1 MNNISQKFLVQGS
14 ILAIA
19 GLLVRL
25 IGMLYR
31 IPMISIIGSE
41 GIGYYT
47 SAFSLYSLFL
57 ILSSYSFPTAISKL
71 ISFRLANNRYAD
83 CKTLFFCSFFMAFVV
98 GSIMFLIMYFG
109 ADIIAMLY
117 QKPLLSHSLRALAP
131 TLFIMAFLSVF
142 RGIFQGTGNM
152 IPTAISQIFEQIVNA
167 VFSIIL
173 SFIYFNKGKIANLIY
188 EDTEYAYAFG
198 AKGGAIGTGLG
209 AFVALCILIFLFL
222 NLISN
227 YKYLFKNNNY
237 FQLESK
243 KEIYHNL
250 AITIIPIILSTTI
263 YNVTS
268 VIDDLIFSNV
278 ETYLGNYSTI
288 VSMWGLYGQFHLLF
302 NIPVAISNSLT
313 SSVIPSLSQSVAIK
327 DAKSVVKK
335 TKYSIKYTLLIVL
348 PAFCGMT
355 VLAEPICKLL
365 FFNTNDM
372 DILIYMVEVGS
383 ISIIFFSLST
393 ITNGIL
399 QGLGLF
405 NIPVKNGIIALIIHI
420 IALFIMLIP
429 FKLGINAIIYSN
441 IVFAIA
447 IYVLNQFYI
456 NKYIKYNKQLIR
468 NYILPVVS
476 SISMGFLVKY
486 IYDFLNDNIFSD
498 EIMIFIIIKLVLCIF
513 IGIISYLFLIVVL
526 GIVRKR
532 DIEYMPILSKIYLF
546 LRN

>member
-1 MNNISQKFLVQGS
+1 MQGS
-14 ILAIA
+14 ILALA
-19 GLLVRL
+19 GLLVRF

-83 CKTLFFCSFFMAFVV
+83 CKTIFICSFFMAFVV
-98 GSIMFLIMYFG
+98 GSLMFLLMYFG
-109 ADIIAMLY
+109 ADLIAILY
-117 QKPLLSHSLRALAP
+117 QKPLLSFSLRALAP

-152 IPTAISQIFEQIVNA
+152 VPTAISQIFEQVVNA
-167 VFSIIL
+167 VFSILL
-173 SFIYFNKGKIANLIY
+173 SYIFFNKGKIANIIY
-188 EDTEYAYAFG
+188 NDTEYTYAFG

-209 AFVALCILIFLFL
+209 AFVALCILIFLFF
-222 NLISN
+222 NLVSN

-237 FQLESK
+237 FQLETK
-243 KEIYHNL
+243 KEVYHNL
-250 AITIIPIILSTTI
+250 IITIIPIIMSTTL
-263 YNVTS
+263 YNLTS
-268 VIDDLIFSNV
+268 VIDDLIYSNI
-278 ETYLGNYSTI
+278 ETFFGNYSNI

-313 SSVIPSLSQSVAIK
+313 SSVIPSLSQSVALK
-327 DAKSVVKK
+327 DAKGVVKK

-365 FFNTNDM
+365 FFNTTEM
-372 DILIYMVEVGS
+372 DILISMVEIGS
-383 ISIIFFSLST
+383 ISIVFFSLST

-405 NIPVKNGIIALIIHI
+405 NVPVKNGIIALIIHI
-420 IALFIMLIP
+420 VCLFIMLIP
-429 FKLGINAIIYSN
+429 LRLGINAIIYSN
-441 IVFAIA
+441 IIFAI
-447 IYVLNQFYI
+447 IIFSLNQFYI

-476 SISMGFLVKY
+476 SMLMGIIVKY
-486 IYDFLNDNIFSD
+486 IYVFLNDSILNDDIIF
-498 EIMIFIIIKLVLCIF
+498 FIIIKLIICIF
-513 IGIISYLFLIVVL
+513 IGISTYLFLIVIL
-526 GIVRKR
+526 GVIRKS

-546 LRN
+546 LRK

>member
-1 MNNISQKFLVQGS
+1 MQGS
-14 ILAIA
+14 ILALA
-19 GLLVRL
+19 GLLVRF

-83 CKTLFFCSFFMAFVV
+83 CKTIFICSFFMAFVV
-98 GSIMFLIMYFG
+98 GSLMFLLMYFG
-109 ADIIAMLY
+109 ADLIAILY
-117 QKPLLSHSLRALAP
+117 QKPLLSFSLRALAP

-152 IPTAISQIFEQIVNA
+152 VPTAISQIFEQVVNA
-167 VFSIIL
+167 VFSILL
-173 SFIYFNKGKIANLIY
+173 SYIFFNKGKIANIIY
-188 EDTEYAYAFG
+188 NDTEYTYAFG

-209 AFVALCILIFLFL
+209 AFVALCILIFLFF
-222 NLISN
+222 NLVSN

-237 FQLESK
+237 FQLETK
-243 KEIYHNL
+243 KEVYHNL
-250 AITIIPIILSTTI
+250 IITIIPIIMSTTL
-263 YNVTS
+263 YNLTS
-268 VIDDLIFSNV
+268 VIDDLIYSNI
-278 ETYLGNYSTI
+278 ETFFGNYSNI

-313 SSVIPSLSQSVAIK
+313 SSVIPSLSQSVALK
-327 DAKSVVKK
+327 DAKGVVKK

-365 FFNTNDM
+365 FFNTTEM
-372 DILIYMVEVGS
+372 DILISMVEIGS
-383 ISIIFFSLST
+383 ISIVFFSLST

-405 NIPVKNGIIALIIHI
+405 NVPVKNGIIALIIHI
-420 IALFIMLIP
+420 ICLFIMLIP
-429 FKLGINAIIYSN
+429 LRLGINAIISQEQFPADLQDRAASMSMFFFFFDR
-441 IVFAIA
+441 IGFFQQ
-447 IYVLNQFYI
+447 VLRNLEAVYKEVQSHGFEPI
-456 NKYIKYNKQLIR
+456 LQEWRQLSVTLGEEV
-468 NYILPVVS
+468 N
-476 SISMGFLVKY
+476 
-486 IYDFLNDNIFSD
+486 
-498 EIMIFIIIKLVLCIF
+498 
-513 IGIISYLFLIVVL
+513 VL
-526 GIVRKR
+526 GIKETFSGRAV
-532 DIEYMPILSKIYLF
+532 DIAEDGALLIDVGTEIRPVYAGDVSIRPKS
-546 LRN
+546 